1 MVVMAPERNRT
12 DERLDDLA
20 KRMDDGFREL
30 RAELKA
36 EAGALRT
43 ELKAETGALRP
54 ELKAET
60 RALRAELKGETG
72 TLRAET
78 GALRTVVVEVQKENG
93 EVREGLG
100 EVKAEIRGIN
110 RTMQVGF
117 GLIGAVLTGILGLI
131 AAQL

>member
-43 ELKAETGALRP
+43 ELKAET
-54 ELKAET
+54 
-60 RALRAELKGETG
+60 RALRAELKGETA
-72 TLRAET
+72 TLRPET

>member
-1 MVVMAPERNRT
+1 MVVMTPERNRT

-20 KRMDDGFREL
+20 NRMDDGFR
-30 RAELKA
+30 
-36 EAGALRT
+36 
-43 ELKAETGALRP
+43 
-54 ELKAET
+54 
-60 RALRAELKGETG
+60 ALRAETG
-72 TLRAET
+72 TLRAEA
-78 GALRTVVVEVQKENG
+78 GALRAETIEVRKEIG

-131 AAQL
+131 ATQL

>member
-1 MVVMAPERNRT
+1 MVVMAPEINRT
-12 DERLDDLA
+12 DQRLDDLA
-20 KRMDDGFREL
+20 NRTDEGFREL

-36 EAGALRT
+36 E
-43 ELKAETGALRP
+43 TGA
-54 ELKAET
+54 
-60 RALRAELKGETG
+60 
-72 TLRAET
+72 LRAET
-78 GALRTVVVEVQKENG
+78 GALRDGMVEVQKEIG

-131 AAQL
+131 ATQL

>member
-1 MVVMAPERNRT
+1 MVVMAPEKNRT
-12 DERLDDLA
+12 DERLDFLA
-20 KRMDDGFREL
+20 NRTDEGFREL

-36 EAGALRT
+36 ETGA
-43 ELKAETGALRP
+43 LKAETGALR
-54 ELKAET
+54 A
-60 RALRAELKGETG
+60 GM
-72 TLRAET
+72 
-78 GALRTVVVEVQKENG
+78 VEVQKEIG

>member
-1 MVVMAPERNRT
+1 MVVMTPERNRT

-20 KRMDDGFREL
+20 NRMDDGFREL
-30 RAELKA
+30 RAE
-36 EAGALRT
+36 
-43 ELKAETGALRP
+43 TGALR
-54 ELKAET
+54 AET
-60 RALRAELKGETG
+60 
-72 TLRAET
+72 
-78 GALRTVVVEVQKENG
+78 VEVRKEIG

-100 EVKAEIRGIN
+100 EVEAEIKGIN

>member
-43 ELKAETGALRP
+43 

>member
-1 MVVMAPERNRT
+1 MVVMAPERNPT
-12 DERLDDLA
+12 DERLDHLA
-20 KRMDDGFREL
+20 KRMDEGFRDL
-30 RAELKA
+30 RIEIGGVRS
-36 EAGALRT
+36 EIGGVRT
-43 ELKAETGALRP
+43 EM
-54 ELKAET
+54 
-60 RALRAELKGETG
+60 G

-78 GALRTVVVEVQKENG
+78 IEVRKEIG

-110 RTMQVGF
+110 RTMQLGF

>member
-12 DERLDDLA
+12 DERLDALSNRTDE
-20 KRMDDGFREL
+20 GFREL

-36 EAGALRT
+36 E
-43 ELKAETGALRP
+43 TGA
-54 ELKAET
+54 
-60 RALRAELKGETG
+60 
-72 TLRAET
+72 LRAET
-78 GALRTVVVEVQKENG
+78 GALRAGMVEVQKEIG

-131 AAQL
+131 ATQV